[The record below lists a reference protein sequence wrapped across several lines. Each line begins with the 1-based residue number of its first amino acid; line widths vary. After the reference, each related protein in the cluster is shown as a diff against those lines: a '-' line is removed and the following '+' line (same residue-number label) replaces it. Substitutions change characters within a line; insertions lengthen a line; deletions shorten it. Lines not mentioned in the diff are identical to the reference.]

1 VKPPPVQKPGFAI
14 GLPHFGISVWPDAPI
29 RPSGGGT
36 SHPIPA
42 LSAHTE
48 ISMRSILALPVGGLL
63 VIVGGLFVA
72 PEQGTAA
79 RISASLFAQGSAP
92 APAALPQRT
101 INLTEEDRH
110 TIREI
115 VLKDANVHKE
125 TANVKV
131 AIGDKVPSNVT
142 TYEFPAFALTKVPAL
157 KAHRYFVKD
166 DQVVIVDTGDGVN
179 SGKVADIVKDK

>member
-1 VKPPPVQKPGFAI
+1 
-14 GLPHFGISVWPDAPI
+14 
-29 RPSGGGT
+29 
-36 SHPIPA
+36 
-42 LSAHTE
+42 
-48 ISMRSILALPVGGLL
+48 MRSIVALPVGGLL
-63 VIVGGLFVA
+63 VIVGGLFIA

-79 RISASLFAQGSAP
+79 RISASIFAQGTAPVPGGAP
-92 APAALPQRT
+92 APLTQRS

-125 TANVKV
+125 TADVKV
-131 AIGDKVPSNVT
+131 AIGEKVPSNVT

-166 DQVVIVDTGDGVN
+166 DQVVIVDSGDGLN
-179 SGKVADIVKDK
+179 AGRIADIVKDK